1 MRFQDLGKRGVL
13 QNIDPNLITEEPGW
27 NVRQEGPELSDHI
40 RALADSIKEVGV
52 LEPLTVHV
60 EGDRVVLTNGHC
72 RLAAIRLLA
81 EEGIEIRTVPVRTEP
96 LLANAADR
104 VLSLLT
110 RNSGRPLRPL
120 ERAEV
125 FRRLAAYGW
134 KAQEIAGKASFT
146 SSYVCQLLKLASAPP
161 QVKQAIAAG
170 EVASSTAIHALQ
182 AHGPEGA
189 ATVLAAGIEKAK
201 AMGSARARPRHVRA
215 AETPHPA
222 VVNAWFDAYAKVE
235 RWDEAQRAIFG
246 PHMVAAY
253 EAGRAGVA

>member
-60 EGDRVVLTNGHC
+60 EGDRVV
-72 RLAAIRLLA
+72 LA